1 MSVRRRGTVLLGL
14 ALLLAW
20 WCFHM
25 YSHRPSSHA
34 DAYAYARS
42 GHISLP
48 TSLYNAALPAAG
60 NTAAATAI
68 VAAAVARTSPAAAAA
83 AAADHAAPG
92 AAVKRDDVNTAIA
105 SRVAVDQTPATV
117 PMATVQPAADTA
129 DRVRVHDGVPAID
142 GHG

>member
-14 ALLLAW
+14 ALLLAC

-48 TSLYNAALPAAG
+48 SLDTSSLPAAG

-83 AAADHAAPG
+83 ADHAPD
-92 AAVKRDDVNTAIA
+92 AAVMRDDVNTAIA

-129 DRVRVHDGVPAID
+129 DRVRVRDGVPAID